1 MSSGRDLERTADRLA
16 SLFFL
21 VMPVGALVF
30 PIIQVLSN
38 GAMNF
43 YLTLM
48 SVWIVICVL
57 GFFVAYLLGRQANA
71 RAKKA
76 NL

>member
-1 MSSGRDLERTADRLA
+1 MNSGRDLERTADALA

-21 VMPVGALVF
+21 VMPIGALVF
-30 PIIQVLSN
+30 PIVQVLSN
-38 GAMNF
+38 GAMDF

-48 SVWIVICVL
+48 GIWIVICVL

-71 RAKKA
+71 RAKKGVV
-76 NL
+76 